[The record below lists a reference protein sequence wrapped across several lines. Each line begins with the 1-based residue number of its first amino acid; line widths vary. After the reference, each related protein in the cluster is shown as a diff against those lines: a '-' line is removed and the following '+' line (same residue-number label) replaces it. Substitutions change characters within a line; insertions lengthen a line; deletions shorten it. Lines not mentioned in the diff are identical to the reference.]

1 MDHDLV
7 QLYSDRLLA
16 LAADVPL
23 TGRLPAPDGTAMAR
37 SPLCG
42 SQITVDLRLSDGRIT
57 DFRQD
62 VRACALGQAAAAVV
76 GGAILGRNR
85 AEVTRARD
93 ELSAMLRSDGPAPS
107 APFDGLEALVPA
119 RAFPNRHASILLALE
134 ATVKAFHDAEKKDA
148 AHPGRDGGIE

>member
-1 MDHDLV
+1 MDRELV

-23 TGRLPAPDGTAMAR
+23 TGRLSAPMASAMAR

-42 SQITVDLRLSDGRIT
+42 SQITVDLMIRDGRIA

-76 GGAILGRNR
+76 GGAILGRDRQEVARAR
-85 AEVTRARD
+85 AELA
-93 ELSAMLRSDGPAPS
+93 AMLKAEGPPPAP
-107 APFDGLEALVPA
+107 PFDGLEALLPA
-119 RAFPNRHASILLALE
+119 QGFANRHASILLALD
-134 ATVKAFHDAEKKDA
+134 ATLLAFAAAEKKDA
-148 AHPGRDGGIE
+148 AHPLRDGGIE

>member
-1 MDHDLV
+1 MDQALL

-23 TGRLPAPDGTAMAR
+23 TGRLEAPDGTAMAR

-42 SQITVDLRLSDGRIT
+42 SQVTVDLRLEAGRIV

-76 GGAILGRNR
+76 GQAILGRDR
-85 AEVTRARD
+85 AEVTRARA
-93 ELSAMLRSDGPAPS
+93 ELAGMLKSDGPAPS
-107 APFDGLEALVPA
+107 APFEGLEALLPA
-119 RAFPNRHASILLALE
+119 RDFPNRHASILLALE
-134 ATVKAFHDAEKKDA
+134 ATLAAFQQAE
-148 AHPGRDGGIE
+148 GR

>member
-1 MDHDLV
+1 M

-23 TGRLPAPDGTAMAR
+23 TGRLADPQGSGMAR

-42 SQITVDLRLSDGRIT
+42 SQITVDLRLDGGRIA

-76 GGAILGRNR
+76 GGAILGRDR
-85 AEVTRARD
+85 AEVARARA
-93 ELSAMLRSDGPAPS
+93 ELAAMLAAAGPAP
-107 APFDGLEALVPA
+107 APPFNGLEALLPA
-119 RAFPNRHASILLALE
+119 RGFPNRHASILLALDATLLALE
-134 ATVKAFHDAEKKDA
+134 AAAKKDA
-148 AHPGRDGGIE
+148 AHPMGDGGIQ